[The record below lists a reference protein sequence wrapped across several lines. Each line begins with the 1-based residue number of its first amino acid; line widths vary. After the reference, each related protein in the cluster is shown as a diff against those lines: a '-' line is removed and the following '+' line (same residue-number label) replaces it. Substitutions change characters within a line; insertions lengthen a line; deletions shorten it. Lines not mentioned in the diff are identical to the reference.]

1 MAPWSMPPSYWKNCF
16 PAMNRCSRDAYVLS
30 TGPGVPPM
38 EKNETNTNS
47 HAYEA
52 ERRVRHVDYP
62 GLRITELQVAPGQ
75 STPWHHH
82 TEVQDTIYVV
92 RGRVEISLA
101 DPEIGRA
108 SCRER
113 VCQYV

>member
-1 MAPWSMPPSYWKNCF
+1 MAPRSGCPSLAPAPTMAPWSMPPSYWKNCF

-52 ERRVRHVDYP
+52 ERRVRHFDNP
-62 GLRITELQVAPGQ
+62 GLRNTDFQAAPGQ
-75 STPWHHH
+75 SPLGT
-82 TEVQDTIYVV
+82 
-92 RGRVEISLA
+92 
-101 DPEIGRA
+101 A
-108 SCRER
+108 SCRDR
-113 VCQYV
+113 LG